1 MDTQSDQ
8 MASLRKEITDL
19 ETLNHQ
25 LKEDICAMT
34 MENAYRNV
42 NNKLLL
48 KKGDSQGKLKIPRMV
63 ESYKEQNADLKIRI
77 QKLRQ
82 FQVKSQAA

>member
-1 MDTQSDQ
+1 
-8 MASLRKEITDL
+8 
-19 ETLNHQ
+19 
-25 LKEDICAMT
+25 

-63 ESYKEQNADLKIRI
+63 ESYKEQNADLEIRI